1 MTNSELLK
9 KAIKESGKKI
19 SALLDATGIKSYA
32 TLRAKINNQ
41 SEFTAA
47 EIMALCE
54 ILSLKISD
62 REAIF
67 FAADAESCSA

>member
-9 KAIKESGKKI
+9 KAIKESGMKI
-19 SALLDATGIKSYA
+19 SAMLDATGIKSYA

-47 EIMALCE
+47 EIMTLCDL
-54 ILSLKISD
+54 LSLDRSD

-67 FAADAESCSA
+67 FASDAESYSA